1 MPIRV
6 IFRSVFTVPPPSRCI
21 RTILCRDSLPPGIL
35 VHSAFELECER
46 GIHFAELPRVPASHH
61 RMPRGGAARPCKK
74 CETVMRRVRRSTQRW
89 RGWQGQ
95 ELSEKQSDQPAARNG
110 TFAAGDWRAE
120 SASET
125 ISPRRDRKSETT
137 TREKW

>member
-35 VHSAFELECER
+35 VHSAFELECEG

-61 RMPRGGAARPCKK
+61 RMPRGGAAGPCNCCSARPTCHWA
-74 CETVMRRVRRSTQRW
+74 R
-89 RGWQGQ
+89 
-95 ELSEKQSDQPAARNG
+95 AARLSQQGPIWELPLALLN
-110 TFAAGDWRAE
+110 FMKR
-120 SASET
+120 SL
-125 ISPRRDRKSETT
+125 P
-137 TREKW
+137 